1 MTKHPYAKLVKY
13 PSSEIL
19 DYTIEELVNDSDD
32 ISFYLPYQWS
42 KGDGIGNR
50 RPKDPLTIYWT
61 ADVNGCDDRVTYK
74 TTFGAL
80 LDDVFEGYELW
91 QEDTPMIGSKDVPI
105 FVGIRDALQKEID
118 RLNVWI
124 NTAKPEEKNGG

>member
-50 RPKDPLTIYWT
+50 RPKDPLTIYWS
-61 ADVNGCDDRVTYK
+61 AHVNGLEDRVTYK
-74 TTFGAL
+74 TTLGAL
-80 LDDVFEGYELW
+80 LDDTFEVHEIW
-91 QEDTPMIGSKDVPI
+91 HEKPPAIGSKDVPI

-124 NTAKPEEKNGG
+124 NNAKPEEKDNG